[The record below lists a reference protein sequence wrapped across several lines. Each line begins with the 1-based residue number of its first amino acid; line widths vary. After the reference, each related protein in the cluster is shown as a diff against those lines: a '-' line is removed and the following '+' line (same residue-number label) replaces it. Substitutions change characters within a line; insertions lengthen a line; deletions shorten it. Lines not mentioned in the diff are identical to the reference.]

1 MKRTLPFPLPDGDDA
16 LFCLVRHGE
25 TDWNRDKRIQGHL
38 DVPLNDTGRRQALAV
53 RRALAGIPF
62 AAHYASD
69 LARTLETARLILGE
83 DAPLQP
89 HPGLR
94 ERHCGHFQG
103 LLPEEAERLD
113 PQGYARYASRDPH
126 YRPLGGEALL
136 ETFTRIGRTLDEL
149 ARAHR
154 GEAVLL
160 VTHGGVLDAV
170 RRHVEGLPLERKRD
184 FPIPNCGLSW
194 VRWGQQR
201 AILAWAETSHLE
213 ASARDE
219 IAAM

>member
-1 MKRTLPFPLPDGDDA
+1 MTGAANLPQ
-16 LFCLVRHGE
+16 V
-25 TDWNRDKRIQGHL
+25 
-38 DVPLNDTGRRQALAV
+38 
-53 RRALAGIPF
+53 
-62 AAHYASD
+62 
-69 LARTLETARLILGE
+69 
-83 DAPLQP
+83 
-89 HPGLR
+89 
-94 ERHCGHFQG
+94 
-103 LLPEEAERLD
+103 
-113 PQGYARYASRDPH
+113 
-126 YRPLGGEALL
+126 
-136 ETFTRIGRTLDEL
+136 TLDEL

-213 ASARDE
+213 APARDE